1 MAIGGCTRV
10 PGWRMI
16 PMQNGT
22 GMFRS
27 RVGKSCS
34 IVRRES
40 ASRGIEMRIL
50 MLAFLLAIGSF
61 TTAAAQLKDP
71 GLVAARTKGSATAP
85 VTVYEMSDFQ
95 CPWCRKQAMEVLPQ
109 LEQEFIATGKV
120 RWIFVNFP
128 LTDLHPN
135 AGAAAEFAM
144 CAAKADH
151 FWPIHDLLFEYQM
164 KWAPL
169 KDPAPFLLTLADSAG
184 VSRDSILACL
194 KTQETRSVIQNEANS
209 AARSGVSS
217 TPTVYIE
224 GAGLLKGAAPLET
237 YRQILDSLWRVR
249 TGAKGDSQ

>member
-1 MAIGGCTRV
+1 
-10 PGWRMI
+10 
-16 PMQNGT
+16 
-22 GMFRS
+22 
-27 RVGKSCS
+27 
-34 IVRRES
+34 
-40 ASRGIEMRIL
+40 MRTL
-50 MLAFLLAIGSF
+50 MLALLLAIGGF
-61 TTAAAQLKDP
+61 TGAAAQLKDP

-95 CPWCRKQAMEVLPQ
+95 CPWCRKQAIEVLPH

-144 CAAKADH
+144 CAAETNH
-151 FWPIHDLLFEYQM
+151 FWAIHDLLFQYQT

-184 VSRDSILACL
+184 APRDSILACL
-194 KTQETRSVIQNEANS
+194 KSQETRALIQNEANS

-237 YRQILDSLWRVR
+237 FRHLLDSLWREK
-249 TGAKGDSQ
+249 TDSQ

>member
-1 MAIGGCTRV
+1 
-10 PGWRMI
+10 
-16 PMQNGT
+16 
-22 GMFRS
+22 
-27 RVGKSCS
+27 
-34 IVRRES
+34 
-40 ASRGIEMRIL
+40 MRIV
-50 MLAFLLAIGSF
+50 MLALLLAIGSF
-61 TTAAAQLKDP
+61 TSAAAQLKDP
-71 GLVAARTKGSATAP
+71 GLVTARTKGSPTAP

-95 CPWCRKQAMEVLPQ
+95 CPWCRKQAIEVLPH

-128 LTDLHPN
+128 ITDLHPN

-151 FWPIHDLLFEYQM
+151 FWPIHDLLFQYQA

-184 VSRDSILACL
+184 VSRDAITSCL
-194 KTQETRSVIQNEANS
+194 QSQETRSLIQSEANS

-237 YRQILDSLWRVR
+237 YRHLLDSLWKER
-249 TGAKGDSQ
+249 TGVKVDSPKSP